1 MACWSHE
8 RIEWAIGIRHE
19 FLWLAVRGL
28 AIRGSTVVCWWKS
41 FHSKC
46 LSPGWYH
53 WVWHLVVVYTVG
65 PILKEPQCGNI
76 DKQIE
81 ATLNCESPLVW
92 PQTAKHTAAV
102 FNFPDYSHCLLV
114 LLPNPFLLDSRRTL
128 SFTDYWGL
136 NRYHIISYDIVS
148 CRMIWYD
155 TIACPIIL
163 YCVVSYI
170 ALYYII
176 AYPIILYRIIPCHI
190 IRTSGN
196 AFFI

>member
-1 MACWSHE
+1 VPISGLVPLSLAFGSGLHGRSDTKRTTMRKHWQTDWSNFE
-8 RIEWAIGIRHE
+8 LWEPIG
-19 FLWLAVRGL
+19 L
-28 AIRGSTVVCWWKS
+28 TTN
-41 FHSKC
+41 SKTH
-46 LSPGWYH
+46 G
-53 WVWHLVVVYTVG
+53 
-65 PILKEPQCGNI
+65 
-76 DKQIE
+76 
-81 ATLNCESPLVW
+81 
-92 PQTAKHTAAV
+92 AV